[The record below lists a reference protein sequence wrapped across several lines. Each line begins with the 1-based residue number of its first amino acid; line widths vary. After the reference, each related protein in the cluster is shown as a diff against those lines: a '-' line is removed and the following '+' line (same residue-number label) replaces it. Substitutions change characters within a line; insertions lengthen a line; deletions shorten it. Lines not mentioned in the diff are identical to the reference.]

1 MNRGLSREL
10 LGTSNQ
16 LIFLLEFH
24 ILLLRI
30 YATLHN
36 VVLSSLTSPHVE
48 EVPFGRW

>member
-24 ILLLRI
+24 VLLLRI

-36 VVLSSLTSPHVE
+36 VLLSSLTPPHVE